1 MDNREEEVSREGEG
15 EEGIYVYYR
24 TERGNH
30 PRGWNKVGFLWIVSS
45 DDRKK
50 LRDNNVLDILNND
63 VNADAITTIS
73 LMYCRGITNATLMC
87 IADKCTQLE
96 TLRVDGCDMISD
108 AGITD
113 VAKKNNKLRN
123 LNYSYCT
130 RVTDAALEVITNECQ
145 QLEGLYA
152 NGCGHSKLPFDF
164 GTKLPNLTGLD
175 LRNNNISILPESL
188 GQLADKCKDFRI
200 SGNPLQQPPPE
211 IVERGFRAIARYYQ
225 DLQNDQKKAKKKRQE
240 QRRKEAAEK
249 EKILEEEAAERK
261 RFLEREKERK
271 AFTFTTKQKEEIIQ
285 EDGTALNFY
294 WLSDDGRE
302 KVRDN
307 MI

>member
-1 MDNREEEVSREGEG
+1 M
-15 EEGIYVYYR
+15 
-24 TERGNH
+24 
-30 PRGWNKVGFLWIVSS
+30 SS

-164 GTKLPNLTGLD
+164 GTKLPNLTALD
-175 LRNNNISILPESL
+175 LRDNNRSILPEAL
-188 GQLADKCKDFRI
+188 VQLADKCKLYI
-200 SGNPLQQPPPE
+200 LENPLQQPPPE
-211 IVERGFRAIARYYQ
+211 I
-225 DLQNDQKKAKKKRQE
+225 
-240 QRRKEAAEK
+240 AE
-249 EKILEEEAAERK
+249 
-261 RFLEREKERK
+261 
-271 AFTFTTKQKEEIIQ
+271 
-285 EDGTALNFY
+285 
-294 WLSDDGRE
+294 
-302 KVRDN
+302 
-307 MI
+307 